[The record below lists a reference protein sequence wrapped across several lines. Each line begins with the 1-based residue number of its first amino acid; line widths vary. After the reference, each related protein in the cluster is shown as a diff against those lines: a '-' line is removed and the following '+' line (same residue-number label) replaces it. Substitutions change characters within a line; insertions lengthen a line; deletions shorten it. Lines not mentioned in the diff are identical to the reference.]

1 MTTVIAAGVAVIDFV
16 FRLDEVPEPGHKY
29 RAREAMIVGG
39 GCAANA
45 AVAISRLGGQAVLAA
60 RIGDDMIGKMVLAGL
75 EEERVDCALV
85 RRYEGRRTS
94 YSSVVVDA
102 HGERNIVGF
111 RDEAMDFG
119 ADWLERDAPADF
131 DAALADTRWPEGARV
146 LMEQA
151 RQRGVPGIIDGEAPV
166 REAQG
171 ALHTASHI
179 AFSAQ
184 GLRDYCGDADLET
197 GLRQAA
203 DETGAWV
210 CVTEGADGVRW
221 WDGEAVRHMQAFA
234 VDVVDTLGAGD
245 VWHGAFALM
254 LAEGSAEPEAIRYAS
269 AVSAIKCTQF
279 GGRTGIPTGQAVD
292 DFLKENPSCT

>member
-16 FRLDEVPEPGHKY
+16 FRLDDVPEPGHKY
-29 RAREAMIVGG
+29 QAREAMIVGG

-45 AVAISRLGGQAVLAA
+45 AVTIARLGGRTMLAA
-60 RIGDDMIGKMVLAGL
+60 RIGDDMIGDMVLSGL
-75 EEERVDCALV
+75 EEEGVDCALV
-85 RRYEGRRTS
+85 RRFKGRRTS

-111 RDEAMDFG
+111 RDETMDFG
-119 ADWLERDAPADF
+119 ADWLERDLPAEF
-131 DAALADTRWPEGARV
+131 DAALVDTRWPDGARV
-146 LMEQA
+146 MMDRA
-151 RQRGVPGIIDGEAPV
+151 RRSGVPGIIDGEAPV
-166 REAQG
+166 REAQA
-171 ALHTASHI
+171 ALELASHI
-179 AFSAQ
+179 AFSSQ
-184 GLRDYCGDADLET
+184 GLLDYCGHGDLEA

-210 CVTEGADGVRW
+210 CVTHGAGGVRW
-221 WDGEAVRHMQAFA
+221 WDGETAGHVPAFQ

-254 LAEGSAEPEAIRYAS
+254 LAKGTAETEAVRYAN

-279 GGRTGIPTGQAVD
+279 GGRTGIPTGQAVA
-292 DFLKENPSCT
+292 DFLKENPSCI

>member
-1 MTTVIAAGVAVIDFV
+1 MTRVIAAGVAVIDFV
-16 FRLDEVPEPGHKY
+16 FRLDEVPEPGQKY

-45 AVAISRLGGQAVLAA
+45 AVTISRLGGEAVLAA
-60 RIGDDMIGKMVLAGL
+60 RTGDDMIGDMVVSGL
-75 EEERVDCALV
+75 EEERVDCSLV
-85 RRYEGRRTS
+85 KRHRGKRTS
-94 YSSVVVDA
+94 YSSVVIDA
-102 HGERNIVGF
+102 HGERNIVAF

-119 ADWLERDAPADF
+119 AEWLVRDMPDEF
-131 DAALADTRWPEGARV
+131 DAALADTRWPEGAHA
-146 LMEQA
+146 LMEGA

-166 REAQG
+166 REAPE
-171 ALHTASHI
+171 ALKSASHI

-184 GLRDYCGDADLET
+184 GLLDYCGHEDFEA

-203 DETGAWV
+203 DETDAWV
-210 CVTEGADGVRW
+210 CVTNGADGAYW
-221 WDGEAVRHMQAFA
+221 WDGEKVRHVPTFT
-234 VDVVDTLGAGD
+234 VETVDTLGAGD

-254 LAEGSAEPEAIRYAS
+254 LAKGMQEPEAIRYAN

-279 GGRTGIPTGQAVD
+279 GGRTGIPSGQTVN